1 MDLKRIEL
9 LLQRFYSGES
19 TIEEEK
25 ELKDFFTTNDVPR
38 HMWAEQE
45 LFTYYHVGGKDEKP
59 DKELEK
65 KIINVIK
72 GAEQEGAKRFAKR
85 KKILYMVSSAA
96 AVAAI
101 LIVSYFAF
109 IFNPSMQ
116 DTYDNPEIA
125 YLQAKETLLFVSSK
139 LNKGTEDLQ
148 SLSKFDKATTQL
160 SNISK
165 IGYGTRSMYAFSLFG
180 SGIKELENLSRINDP
195 LKDDDQR

>member
-25 ELKDFFTTNDVPR
+25 ELKDFFITNDVPR

-45 LFTYYHVGGKDEKP
+45 MFTYYHIGGKDEKP
-59 DKELEK
+59 DKELEN

-72 GAEQEGAKRFAKR
+72 GAEQEAAKRFASR

-96 AVAAI
+96 AVVAI

-109 IFNPSMQ
+109 IFNTSMQ
-116 DTYDNPEIA
+116 DTYNNPEIA
-125 YLQAKETLLFVSSK
+125 YMQTKETLLFVSAK
-139 LNKGTEDLQ
+139 LNEGTKDLYAIGK
-148 SLSKFDKATTQL
+148 LDEATKPL

-165 IGYGTRSMYAFSLFG
+165 IEYSTKSIYSISLFG
-180 SGIKELENLSRINDP
+180 TGIRNLENLSKIINPID
-195 LKDDDQR
+195 KKNN